1 MRLDEAKKILNEN
14 GFLLEYFT
22 EEGTLEDIEEK
33 YLVDLWYKIK
43 KLKLDDGKQAF
54 VLSPYGEVFQK
65 NRHGYMVRIRIPN
78 TEDDSGSFIGVNAGR
93 ERPSAYHKSDIEEG
107 FSADSFGYFW
117 DIVEALEKLGIME
130 KWTKLF
136 RSKKTYPLDQLIP
149 FLKDLLEVWNEDFYK
164 IVYKISK
171 RKEAEEIAADI
182 ANYKGQNWSGD

>member
-33 YLVDLWYKIK
+33 HLIDLWYKIK

-54 VLSPYGEVFQK
+54 VLSPYGEVFQG

-93 ERPSAYHKSDIEEG
+93 KRPSIYHKSDIEEG
-107 FSADSFGYFW
+107 FSADSYGYFW

-136 RSKKTYPLDQLIP
+136 RSKRTYPLDQLIP